1 MATRTFT
8 LKKSFSAPLDFV
20 YAWCT
25 DYRDDDHIISGDS
38 SRRHIVSASR
48 EKYAWILHDSKRRRS
63 AERVR
68 IVTLM
73 PPSRWHL
80 DGFGEGYDITGDYA
94 LASKGK
100 EKTELKMSFTMYY
113 KKAAPETK
121 TEFASDLGREWDR
134 FKAALEEDYR
144 KSMK

>member
-8 LKKSFSAPLDFV
+8 LKKSFSPPLDFV

-38 SRRHIVSASR
+38 SRRRIESASR
-48 EKYAWILHDSKRRRS
+48 EKCAWILHDSKRRRS

-73 PPSRWHL
+73 PPSSWHL
-80 DGFGEGYDITGDYA
+80 DRFGERYDITGDYA

-100 EKTELKMSFTMYY
+100 EKTELKMSFTMY
-113 KKAAPETK
+113 
-121 TEFASDLGREWDR
+121 
-134 FKAALEEDYR
+134 
-144 KSMK
+144 